1 MPDLDHDL
9 RQRLAA
15 AAAEMCDQSLT
26 TGLDAGDISVY
37 VRDAEL
43 IYALPQPC
51 DRLRIR
57 SWRDIRPEDVAIIE
71 PNGQLVDGSFTS
83 PTVEIPMH
91 LRIYEAR
98 PEVSAIVHSHGEWS
112 QVFAAIGR
120 DIPTS
125 TIDTFVHC
133 GFGPIRCGRFGL
145 VASEELAINMVE
157 ALGSTGLA
165 ALMACHGAVSLGVDL
180 DQAMLVARTVE
191 RAARQ
196 ALFAFQIGTPE
207 QLTMAHVMADEQLA
221 ARVASGEVR
230 LNTQTLQVLA

>member
-1 MPDLDHDL
+1 MPEFDHEL
-9 RQRLAA
+9 RKVIAA
-15 AAAEMCDQSLT
+15 AATEMVNQSLT

-37 VRDAEL
+37 VRDAGL

-57 SWRDIRPEDVAIIE
+57 SWSDIRPEDVAVID
-71 PNGQLVDGSFTS
+71 PAGQVVGGSFTQ

-112 QVFAAIGR
+112 QVFAATGR

-133 GFGPIRCGRFGL
+133 GFGPIRCGRFGM
-145 VASEELAINMVE
+145 VASEHLAANMVE
-157 ALGSTGLA
+157 ALGPTARA
-165 ALMACHGAVSLGVDL
+165 ALMACHGAVSVGLDL
-180 DQAMLVARTVE
+180 DEAMLVARTVE

-196 ALFAFQIGTPE
+196 ALFAYQIGEPE
-207 QLTMAHVMADEQLA
+207 QLTLAHVIADEGLA
-221 ARVASGEVR
+221 ARVAAGEVR